1 LDFKW
6 VSVKYVIGNDGID
19 CSIQSGGTS
28 FYKDLPEMLLP
39 KNRTGEHLGST
50 RQANVFKCRH
60 RRPPW
65 GSTTPI
71 LEARLLWGPIK
82 TTRATSAP
90 S

>member
-1 LDFKW
+1 
-6 VSVKYVIGNDGID
+6 
-19 CSIQSGGTS
+19 
-28 FYKDLPEMLLP
+28 MLLP